1 MRSSLIYIPF
11 VLGLF
16 LLLPVSANAQDVN
29 LQVYNFDDLPKLQ
42 SEEQRPVFVFL
53 TAEWCRYC
61 KNVESTSFKEKEVVD
76 RLNED
81 FYTIIFDIEEKQD
94 IKLFGRELHYKS
106 TGLNTGVHELAEL
119 IGTVDGVLNTPTFV
133 MFDQSLQ
140 IQYQYGGYMSTNE
153 ILKLLETTINM

>member
-1 MRSSLIYIPF
+1 MVRSLRYKAILLGILSMNICSVLAQESL
-11 VLGLF
+11 LE
-16 LLLPVSANAQDVN
+16 
-29 LQVYNFDDLPKLQ
+29 VYSFDDLPRLQ
-42 SEEQRPVFVFL
+42 SEDQRPIFVFL
-53 TAEWCRYC
+53 TADWCRYC
-61 KNVESTSFKEKEVVD
+61 KNVEQNSFQNSEVVD
-76 RLNED
+76 RLNND
-81 FYTIIFDIEEKQD
+81 FYIVIFDIEERNE
-94 IKLFGRELHYKS
+94 IKLFGQNFRYKS

>member
-1 MRSSLIYIPF
+1 M
-11 VLGLF
+11 
-16 LLLPVSANAQDVN
+16 
-29 LQVYNFDDLPKLQ
+29 
-42 SEEQRPVFVFL
+42 FL
-53 TAEWCRYC
+53 TADWCLYC
-61 KNVESTSFKEKEVVD
+61 KNVEQNSFQNSEVVD
-76 RLNED
+76 RLNND
-81 FYTIIFDIEEKQD
+81 FYIVIFDIEERNE
-94 IKLFGRELHYKS
+94 IKLFGQNFRYKS